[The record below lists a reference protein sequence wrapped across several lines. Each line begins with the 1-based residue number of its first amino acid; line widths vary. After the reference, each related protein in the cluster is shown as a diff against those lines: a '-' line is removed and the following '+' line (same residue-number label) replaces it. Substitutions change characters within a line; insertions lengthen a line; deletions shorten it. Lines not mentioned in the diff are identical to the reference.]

1 MEWWGGG
8 GGGGGCLWVELQIPI
23 AEYILYV
30 ALEFKSRNVNKINSL
45 TYFSTIYSNE
55 IFI

>member
-1 MEWWGGG
+1 MGGG
-8 GGGGGCLWVELQIPI
+8 GLWVELQIPI